1 MYQGGDASPA
11 RSTAVVARPVP
22 GRGNVNGSPSR
33 SMYRPPSGASS
44 RCQAR
49 VAEGAG
55 ESVPHAPRSPGG
67 PELDHEVRQLPAR
80 AARAPRPR
88 RATGQRPQDPPR
100 RRRAP
105 ARVRRRDG
113 EQRGRRREDEGD
125 DERGDRA
132 DHPPVGPVVR
142 REGHE
147 RHDDRDVS
155 QPLASARAT
164 RRRSPPR
171 RRPSRAPSAARGRD
185 HGVDE
190 RPAMEVHEVGRG
202 GEVPR
207 EPGES
212 GGGDEQ
218 PAPLGRGWWM
228 PHRPQASRTQPVARS
243 AAAEP
248 RRRDDLGREPSAMPA
263 RASAAMNQGEHRTRY
278 PTSAASAAPGQI
290 ALRRGSLARG
300 CRRGDGGRRT
310 RRDWR

>member
-1 MYQGGDASPA
+1 MHQGGDALP
-11 RSTAVVARPVP
+11 VALDG
-22 GRGNVNGSPSR
+22 GRGAP
-33 SMYRPPSGASS
+33 RPGPRQHERVAVEIDVPAAVGQPVADG
-44 RCQAR
+44 QAR

-67 PELDHEVRQLPAR
+67 PELDHEVRHAAVHAQLAR
-80 AARAPRPR
+80 RGRDEQQGSARKTRLVGVEHR
-88 RATGQRPQDPPR
+88 
-100 RRRAP
+100 

-113 EQRGRRREDEGD
+113 EERGRRREDEGD

-147 RHDDRDVS
+147 RHDDRDR
-155 QPLASARAT
+155 QPAVGVRHEQRVGVAHRDGGRRERRAL
-164 RRRSPPR
+164 
-171 RRPSRAPSAARGRD
+171 ARGRD

-218 PAPLGRGWWM
+218 PAPLGRALVDA
-228 PHRPQASRTQPVARS
+228 PQATGEQDPARGQV
-243 AAAEP
+243 
-248 RRRDDLGREPSAMPA
+248 RRRLIRPGVRDDLGRDAERDAGHGRA
-263 RASAAMNQGEHRTRY
+263 RR
-278 PTSAASAAPGQI
+278 
-290 ALRRGSLARG
+290 
-300 CRRGDGGRRT
+300 
-310 RRDWR
+310 